1 MIEIRTLK
9 AKQGDCIW
17 VRCIFDKIVNIIID
31 AGPITFKNGFIN
43 LMDTI
48 KCLGERVDL
57 LVFTHVDDDHI
68 KGCIKYL
75 KSDEDKIINKVWIN
89 GNGCS
94 VYLDNQEH
102 SVKNVSS
109 LIKLLS
115 DNNIPIEAPILEKKE
130 SFFGQVKIKVI
141 GPTVQDMVRVAKRIE
156 THYCKEHSGRL
167 YLGNISDAEDKYK
180 PDTSETNNASIIMVI
195 EYDNKKLLFTGD
207 SSAEN
212 IITAVNKYYQNTWF
226 DIFKLPHHGSQHNI
240 SRELIKRIK
249 ANKYIISTNKTVEKV
264 VLLRM
269 VEENETTELLCN
281 YNWWNL
287 GYFTD
292 DDLTRYIN
300 TGIIVLTDIGEEK
313 VII

>member
-1 MIEIRTLK
+1 MFM
-9 AKQGDCIW
+9 KQRVKQLAITEKS
-17 VRCIFDKIVNIIID
+17 VKKKKIVAVVIIMFIFSIII
-31 AGPITFKNGFIN
+31 
-43 LMDTI
+43 
-48 KCLGERVDL
+48 LGVGSK
-57 LVFTHVDDDHI
+57 LVFQKICERRETAWPDLGTADDEQYEWLTEAYKI
-68 KGCIKYL
+68 KQKNN
-75 KSDEDKIINKVWIN
+75 EN
-89 GNGCS
+89 
-94 VYLDNQEH
+94 LDNQEH

-195 EYDNKKLLFTGD
+195 EHDNKKLLFTGD

>member
-1 MIEIRTLK
+1 
-9 AKQGDCIW
+9 
-17 VRCIFDKIVNIIID
+17 
-31 AGPITFKNGFIN
+31 
-43 LMDTI
+43 
-48 KCLGERVDL
+48 
-57 LVFTHVDDDHI
+57 
-68 KGCIKYL
+68 
-75 KSDEDKIINKVWIN
+75 
-89 GNGCS
+89 
-94 VYLDNQEH
+94 
-102 SVKNVSS
+102 
-109 LIKLLS
+109 
-115 DNNIPIEAPILEKKE
+115 
-130 SFFGQVKIKVI
+130 
-141 GPTVQDMVRVAKRIE
+141 MVRVAKRIE

-195 EYDNKKLLFTGD
+195 EHDNKKLLFTGD

-212 IITAVNKYYQNTWF
+212 IITAVNKYYKNTWF

-240 SRELIKRIK
+240 SRELINRIK

>member
-1 MIEIRTLK
+1 
-9 AKQGDCIW
+9 
-17 VRCIFDKIVNIIID
+17 
-31 AGPITFKNGFIN
+31 
-43 LMDTI
+43 
-48 KCLGERVDL
+48 
-57 LVFTHVDDDHI
+57 
-68 KGCIKYL
+68 
-75 KSDEDKIINKVWIN
+75 
-89 GNGCS
+89 
-94 VYLDNQEH
+94 
-102 SVKNVSS
+102 
-109 LIKLLS
+109 
-115 DNNIPIEAPILEKKE
+115 
-130 SFFGQVKIKVI
+130 
-141 GPTVQDMVRVAKRIE
+141 
-156 THYCKEHSGRL
+156 
-167 YLGNISDAEDKYK
+167 
-180 PDTSETNNASIIMVI
+180 MVI
-195 EYDNKKLLFTGD
+195 EHDNKKLLFTGD